1 MTREVFERQLRN
13 YQTSSAPIEI
23 KEKAIEK
30 LHEEYFSSINYIKMK
45 KLLAEIDSASSE
57 LKSDEIY

>member
-1 MTREVFERQLRN
+1 MTREVFEKQLLS
-13 YQTSSAPIEI
+13 YQTSSAPVEV

-30 LHEEYFSSINYIKMK
+30 LHEEYFSSVNYLKMGH
-45 KLLAEIDSASSE
+45 LLAQIDSCSSE